1 MAAQMQHASANNA
14 ALTKEVAGLKQQLA
28 HAQASSRI
36 SPTSV
41 LDQPYDQPLSPSLE
55 GVLQEAALSSSSS
68 TFGSISNDIFAD
80 ANR

>member
-1 MAAQMQHASANNA
+1 MEAQMQHANANNA

-41 LDQPYDQPLSPSLE
+41 LDQPLSPSLE
-55 GVLQEAALSSSSS
+55 GPLQEAALSSSSS